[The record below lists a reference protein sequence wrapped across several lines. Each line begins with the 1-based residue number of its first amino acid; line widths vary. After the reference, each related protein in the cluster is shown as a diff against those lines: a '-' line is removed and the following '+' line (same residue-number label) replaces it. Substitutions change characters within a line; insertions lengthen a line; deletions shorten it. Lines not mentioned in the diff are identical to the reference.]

1 MRAGPGL
8 TAVSAEVRARD
19 ELIARLAHEA
29 RTPIGAILTWLEL
42 LKAHSSSSPQ
52 ATRAIEMAERS
63 ARELTEIVTGAED
76 AQRVMAGTIELQM
89 TPLDLASL
97 LRSVVDRVLPGAQAR
112 SIALD
117 CETAT
122 QGRPARGDGARL
134 RHAFTRILAHC
145 VGLSG
150 PGRVQV
156 RLEDERSGVRVD
168 LLCSALTLSD
178 SLREALQDESG
189 WPSIAGPHGQAV
201 LDFALACRVVGLHGG
216 RLEAESLN
224 GHGTRITATL
234 PLGGVGQVTQDVVLG
249 R

>member
-8 TAVSAEVRARD
+8 TAVSLEVRARD

-76 AQRVMAGTIELQM
+76 AQRVMAGTIELHVA
-89 TPLDLASL
+89 PLDFAGL

-112 SIALD
+112 SITLD

-168 LLCSALTLSD
+168 LLCSSLTLSE
-178 SLREALQDESG
+178 SLCEALQDEGG
-189 WPSIAGPHGQAV
+189 WPSMTGPHGQAV
-201 LDFALACRVVGLHGG
+201 LDFALACRVVALHGG

-224 GHGTRITATL
+224 GRGTRITATL
-234 PLGGVGQVTQDVVLG
+234 PLALAPAG
-249 R
+249 